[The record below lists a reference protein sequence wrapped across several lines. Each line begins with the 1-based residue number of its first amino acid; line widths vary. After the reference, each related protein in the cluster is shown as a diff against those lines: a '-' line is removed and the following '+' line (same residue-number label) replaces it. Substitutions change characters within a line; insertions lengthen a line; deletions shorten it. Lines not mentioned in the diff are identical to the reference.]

1 MEAML
6 GLISMQV
13 ELGVVMSELLED
25 VGGLTTKY
33 TCVPMRMEIRS
44 ILKSLG
50 WSSRFP
56 SCTQLLDTLQQAD

>member
-13 ELGVVMSELLED
+13 ELGVVKSELLED

-50 WSSRFP
+50 VKFTIPKLHTTVRYSST
-56 SCTQLLDTLQQAD
+56 S